1 MRTDYSNLSERP
13 RGRFVT
19 LASLVLPGVR
29 SVQRQ
34 VLPYAKQWQQRN
46 ADVLSGSAAGDA
58 GPLWVALGDSMSL
71 GIGASGPQHGWV
83 GQLASRMPEW
93 RVLNLGI
100 NGGRVRDVLERQL
113 PVLESLDPGPALVTV
128 LIGSNDMMN
137 PRLRR
142 SLDADLSE
150 LLRRLPAQTVV
161 GNQPGTYP
169 AALRLNAMI
178 DRAVADHRLVL
189 AELRDPRTH
198 SWRNKLAADRFHP
211 NDHGYAGIAEAFGEA
226 IHQVIAGNGT
236 ADG

>member
-1 MRTDYSNLSERP
+1 MRIDYSNLSERP

-34 VLPYAKQWQQRN
+34 VQPYARDWRDRN
-46 ADVLSGSAAGDA
+46 TEALAGA
-58 GPLWVALGDSMSL
+58 GPLWVAMGDSMTL
-71 GIGASGPQHGWV
+71 GIGASDPQHGWV
-83 GQLASRMPEW
+83 GQLAARMPGW
-93 RVLNLGI
+93 RVLNLSI
-100 NGGRVRDVLERQL
+100 NGGRVRDVLDRQL
-113 PVLESLDPGPALVTV
+113 PMLESLDPAPSLVTV

-142 SLDADLSE
+142 SLDADLPE

-161 GNQPGTYP
+161 GNQPGTHP

-189 AELRDPRTH
+189 AELRDPRTR

-211 NDHGYAGIAEAFGEA
+211 NDRGYTGIREVFGEA
-226 IHQVIAGNGT
+226 VDHVVSGGRS